1 MTLIPDDPIVAS
13 IQRTGYPY
21 WMSDDPEPEEEP
33 EEEYDRITIRDKWGS
48 GTVWCPRDQATIL
61 ERLAAF
67 EDLGYSPERLQE
79 ILEEHGL

>member
-1 MTLIPDDPIVAS
+1 MKAIPDDPIVAS

-21 WMSDDPEPEEEP
+21 WMSDEPEEEK
-33 EEEYDRITIRDKWGS
+33 EEEYDRITVRDKWGS

-67 EDLGYSPERLQE
+67 EDLGYSPERLRQ
-79 ILEEHGL
+79 IVGYFDD